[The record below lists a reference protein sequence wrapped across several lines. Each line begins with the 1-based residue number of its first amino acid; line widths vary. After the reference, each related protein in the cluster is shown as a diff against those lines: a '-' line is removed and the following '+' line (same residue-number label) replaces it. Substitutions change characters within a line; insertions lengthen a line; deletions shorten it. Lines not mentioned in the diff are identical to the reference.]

1 MGEGVPERILQV
13 RKEPC
18 RIEELGSLQMVQQGA
33 KLVLWQPANCMQEG
47 GWHIVPDYGGLL
59 QQMLSSCGQCVDTRG
74 EHRLYRGRNLG
85 AGERPRKAVAA
96 APPVEHG
103 GIWQPFDELCGGNR
117 G

>member
-74 EHRLYRGRNLG
+74 EHRLSLGRKLG
-85 AGERPRKAVAA
+85 AGGRPRKAVAA
-96 APPVEHG
+96 PHPVQYGSTGPPSHH
-103 GIWQPFDELCGGNR
+103 L
-117 G
+117 